1 MDKYAP
7 LKEHEIFL
15 DIYVTKV
22 YTKRLEPNREKK
34 KEFPNLFNSKI
45 YLQYSFKIAKK
56 VLLVT
61 KIYLKLAIIFLIY

>member
-34 KEFPNLFNSKI
+34 KNFQI
-45 YLQYSFKIAKK
+45 YLTQRF
-56 VLLVT
+56 
-61 KIYLKLAIIFLIY
+61 IYNIVSK